1 MSLDPGAGV
10 RVERQRPLGGQRAG
24 GPGDERDLILA
35 ALVGLRLRS
44 EFLDR
49 VADVFG
55 AELDVGQESLRES
68 DVAGLVGLGVEEE
81 EGWEEGG
88 GPVELGAVFFSFYT
102 LVYIYICAC
111 TKCNSRHPSAVD

>member
-81 EGWEEGG
+81 GWEEGG